1 MKTQRLKKRKN
12 WGEKVLE
19 GLVYASGGML
29 LVAIAAIFY
38 YLAHESKYAFDQKF
52 TYGYRFALQPTVGEY
67 EKEIAMDP
75 YASVLTSHLEGGEG
89 LDEKEE
95 GIAMP
100 TLDELAGMAK
110 FGTGTGLVS
119 DLSKVN
125 PEELYRDDWREPLK
139 AESPEKFLL
148 FGFATP
154 EYTEDK
160 MILAWAPD
168 EGSDPDLTPHKLT
181 LRLEKAPDGIQAPS
195 ITIDLKKQPR
205 GRIELP
211 TYVAKTDADR
221 TNGYVFAVTAEPQA
235 PGFLATMRNFM
246 RTEWG
251 PTLSHPR
258 YGFIP
263 LLIGTLTITLMALL
277 IAVPISIAAA
287 VYVSELA
294 PARLREWLKPIIEL
308 LASIPTVVLGY
319 FGLMLVAPALQKY
332 VAPAFGLESSRAVL
346 PTAIIMAVL
355 LIPTIMT
362 IAEDA
367 LRIVPNGLRE
377 GAEAL
382 GLTYRERLKKVIV
395 PAARSG
401 IVAAVLL
408 GFARAVG
415 ETMIVWI
422 LSGGTPRMP
431 TFASTKDVAANLMQ
445 PTRGIP
451 DTIGIEMGNVTFEGV
466 HYGHLFLLGLVL
478 FVLTLAINL
487 IGFKYGRRQAWRH

>member
-1 MKTQRLKKRKN
+1 MRRLKRRSN

-19 GLVYASGGML
+19 GLVYASGGIL
-29 LVAIAAIFY
+29 LVVIAALSY
-38 YLAHESKYAFDQKF
+38 YLVHESKYAFDRKYTF
-52 TYGYRFALQPTVGEY
+52 GFRFALQPTVGEY
-67 EKEIAMDP
+67 EKDIAMDP
-75 YASVLTSHLEGGEG
+75 NASVITAHIEGAEG

-95 GIAMP
+95 SITMP
-100 TLDELAGMAK
+100 TLEQLSGMSM
-110 FGTGTGLVS
+110 FGSGTALTG
-119 DLSKVN
+119 DLSQISR
-125 PEELYRDDWREPLK
+125 EELYRDDWRAPLK
-139 AESPEKFLL
+139 ASQAQKFLL

-154 EYTEDK
+154 EYKESK
-160 MILAWAPD
+160 MVLAWEPD
-168 EGSDPDLTPHKLT
+168 EGCDPSLTPHALSLQLVKGPQGA
-181 LRLEKAPDGIQAPS
+181 EAPPVH
-195 ITIDLKKQPR
+195 IDLKKQPR
-205 GRIELP
+205 GRIEIP
-211 TYVAKTDADR
+211 TYIAESDDARLD
-221 TNGYVFAVTAEPQA
+221 GYVFSVTAKPQA
-235 PGFLATMRNFM
+235 GGIVATLVNFF
-246 RTEWG
+246 RADWG
-251 PTLSHPR
+251 PTLAHPR
-258 YGFIP
+258 YGFVP
-263 LLIGTLTITLMALL
+263 LLVGTLTITLLALL
-277 IAVPISIAAA
+277 LATPISIAAA
-287 VYVSELA
+287 IYVSELA
-294 PARLREWLKPIIEL
+294 PSRLREWLKPVIEM

-332 VAPAFGLESSRAVL
+332 VAPALGLESSRAVL

-382 GLTYRERLKKVIV
+382 GLTYREKLKRVIV

-401 IVAAVLL
+401 IVSAVLL

-431 TFASTKDVAANLMQ
+431 GFGSPKEAVGNLMQ

-451 DTIGIEMGNVTFEGV
+451 DTIGIEMGNVTFEGP
-466 HYGHLFLLGLVL
+466 HYGHLFLLGLTL

-487 IGFKYGRRQAWRH
+487 MGFRYGRKQSWRH